1 MATSLANYH
10 QVCPCNRA
18 DDVGR
23 AEAVALLQFAS
34 LYIQA
39 VDKATA
45 LRYYDQVLDI
55 YQGDPNLL
63 LALYNSRGN
72 ALKQMARGADALVQF
87 QLALT
92 LAEKMGSRSQQGR
105 VLRNMARTEIELG
118 DLDAAARA
126 IARGL
131 ALAGSDGGIGRAPV

>member
-1 MATSLANYH
+1 MRISDWSSD
-10 QVCPCNRA
+10 VCSSDLN
-18 DDVGR
+18 
-23 AEAVALLQFAS
+23 
-34 LYIQA
+34 
-39 VDKATA
+39 ATA

-87 QLALT
+87 QQALT

-105 VLRNMARTEIELG
+105 VLRNMARTDRKSTRLN
-118 DLDAAARA
+118 
-126 IARGL
+126 
-131 ALAGSDGGIGRAPV
+131 SSH

>member
-1 MATSLANYH
+1 MRISDWSSD
-10 QVCPCNRA
+10 VCSSDLN
-18 DDVGR
+18 
-23 AEAVALLQFAS
+23 
-34 LYIQA
+34 
-39 VDKATA
+39 ATA

-87 QLALT
+87 QQALT

-126 IARGL
+126 IDRGL
-131 ALAGSDGGIGRAPV
+131 ALAGSDGDRKSTRLNSSH

>member
-1 MATSLANYH
+1 MRISDWSSD
-10 QVCPCNRA
+10 VCSSDLN
-18 DDVGR
+18 
-23 AEAVALLQFAS
+23 
-34 LYIQA
+34 
-39 VDKATA
+39 ATA

-87 QLALT
+87 QQALT

-105 VLRNMARTEIELG
+105 EGAG
-118 DLDAAARA
+118 GGAALQAGA
-126 IARGL
+126 GARGEPG
-131 ALAGSDGGIGRAPV
+131 AEIGGAQRQIGRAHV

>member
-23 AEAVALLQFAS
+23 AEAVALLQIAS

-39 VDKATA
+39 SDNATA

-87 QLALT
+87 QQALT
-92 LAEKMGSRSQQGR
+92 LAEKMGRDRKSTRLNS
-105 VLRNMARTEIELG
+105 
-118 DLDAAARA
+118 
-126 IARGL
+126 
-131 ALAGSDGGIGRAPV
+131 SH